1 MCGQPQ
7 QAVTKAKRKP
17 TGQEKIFVNNVTN
30 KGLVSK
36 IFANNATN
44 KALITKIYKKLMQLK
59 EKKKIQY
66 KKWAEDLKGH
76 FSEEI

>member
-1 MCGQPQ
+1 M
-7 QAVTKAKRKP
+7 
-17 TGQEKIFVNNVTN
+17 TN
-30 KGLVSK
+30 KGLVSQ